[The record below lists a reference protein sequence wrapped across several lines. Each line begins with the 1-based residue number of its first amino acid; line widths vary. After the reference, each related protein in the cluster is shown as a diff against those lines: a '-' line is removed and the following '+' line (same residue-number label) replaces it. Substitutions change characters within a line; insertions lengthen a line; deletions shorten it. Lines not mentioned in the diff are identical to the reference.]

1 MKVYLSNI
9 LNKEKPDQY
18 KVKKISNT
26 ILNNLRQMT
35 IQEFAEEL
43 SVNGKTVV
51 LAELSENKLS
61 KMTPIVGQEVV
72 MLDFDNKD
80 ENNLYTI
87 EDLEAD
93 SFMQENA
100 SFIYRTFSDLFSE
113 VDKFRV
119 VFHLDKLVS
128 ENQEIEQIY
137 QALFKKYPQ
146 ADSSVGQ
153 TSRLFFGSN
162 SGYEVI
168 DWDNRLDTK
177 SLLIDEKVVDSN
189 SLEVLSGEM
198 LNENTPI
205 YLLLKYKRYDLVK
218 QKLGN
223 EHSNI
228 FPDDITASNYFKTR
242 DMREFLEISDENPF
256 YDIFHEEDNPS
267 ASVYFAKDIQI
278 YMYKCFS
285 ESNPF
290 HGDIVKVLK
299 EYLGFRSFSEVMD
312 LLIEVTNSEISYL
325 SEIGQAK
332 RDYNDLRDQL
342 RYKQLKNNYPEVYS
356 YLNRY
361 EDEVIEI
368 MDIMF
373 DFTYLDKTTGKLQ
386 YLNYLSLDRITKY
399 VNDRLHKKN
408 SKTKI
413 SNIMNLIIVMEM
425 VTKLPPSELPKELK
439 EKLIDKQQSD
449 SQQIRTSNVYK
460 PNIDL
465 AHVYEIAKKLKRN
478 NVTINSLGFE
488 VVYRLFGLE
497 KAKQDFPQA
506 YSPLEDRNL
515 IVMSEKDSNLPKKNV
530 DFENLVVKI
539 LFREL
544 KKKGYIFEE
553 TLIKLVTEKLKNIE
567 SKKKNKVNGSK
578 IKKSISEQ
586 STKQQYVKVRADII
600 NKYDLSR
607 HRNNVETNTL
617 LKVKGKFSSKVIISP
632 IVKLS

>member
-1 MKVYLSNI
+1 M
-9 LNKEKPDQY
+9 
-18 KVKKISNT
+18 VKKISNT
-26 ILNNLRQMT
+26 IMNNLREIT

-43 SVNGKTVV
+43 AVNGKTVV

-61 KMTPIVGQEVV
+61 KMTEILGQELV

-80 ENNLYTI
+80 EKNLYTI

-100 SFIYRTFSDLFSE
+100 SFIYRTFSDMYSE
-113 VDKFRV
+113 IDKFRV
-119 VFHLDKLVS
+119 VFQLDKLVTD
-128 ENQEIEQIY
+128 NHEIEQIY
-137 QALFKKYPQ
+137 QGLFKKYPQ

-153 TSRLFFGSN
+153 TSRMFFGSN
-162 SGYEVI
+162 AGYEII

-177 SLLIDEKVVDSN
+177 TILVSDEITESSDIEIV
-189 SLEVLSGEM
+189 SGEM

-218 QKLGN
+218 QKFGN

-285 ESNPF
+285 ESHPF

-299 EYLGFRSFSEVMD
+299 EYLGFRSFSQVMD

-342 RYKQLKNNYPEVYS
+342 RYKQLKNNYPEIYS

-373 DFTYLDKTTGKLQ
+373 DFTYLDKTTGELQ

-408 SKTKI
+408 SRNKI

-425 VTKLPPSELPKELK
+425 VTKLPPESIPVELK
-439 EKLIDKQQSD
+439 EQLIDKQQND
-449 SQQIRTSNVYK
+449 SKQIRTSNVYI
-460 PNIDL
+460 PSIDL
-465 AHVYEIAKKLKRN
+465 GNAFEIAKILEKN
-478 NVTINSLGFE
+478 DTTIKSLGFE
-488 VVYRLFGLE
+488 VVYRMFGLE
-497 KAKQDFPQA
+497 KAKKDFPQA
-506 YSPLEDRNL
+506 YTPLKKRKL
-515 IVMSEKDSNLPKKNV
+515 IKMSKKDSNLPKENV
-530 DFENLVVKI
+530 EFEDKVIKI

-544 KKKGYIFEE
+544 KKQGYIFEAD
-553 TLIKLVTEKLKNIE
+553 LIELIANKLKI
-567 SKKKNKVNGSK
+567 NKATARDKYN
-578 IKKSISEQ
+578 
-586 STKQQYVKVRADII
+586 KVRADMI
-600 NKYDLSR
+600 NKYDLVR
-607 HRNNVETNTL
+607 HRNNIETNNL
-617 LKVKGKFSSKVIISP
+617 LEIKGKFSSKVIIYHQ
-632 IVKLS
+632 

>member
-1 MKVYLSNI
+1 MKCYLSNI
-9 LNKEKPDQY
+9 TNKEKPDQY
-18 KVKKISNT
+18 KVKKIANT
-26 ILNNLRQMT
+26 ILNNLRQMA

-72 MLDFDNKD
+72 MLDFDNKY

-87 EDLEAD
+87 EDLESD

-119 VFHLDKLVS
+119 VFHLDKLVT

-168 DWDNRLDTK
+168 DWDNVLDTN
-177 SLLIDEKVVDSN
+177 SLLIDSEVVDSN
-189 SLEVLSGEM
+189 SLEVVSGEM

-439 EKLIDKQQSD
+439 EQLIDKQQSD

-460 PNIDL
+460 PSIDL

-553 TLIKLVTEKLKNIE
+553 TLILLVTEKLKNIE

-607 HRNNVETNTL
+607 HRNNV
-617 LKVKGKFSSKVIISP
+617 
-632 IVKLS
+632 

>member
-617 LKVKGKFSSKVIISP
+617 LKVKGKFS
-632 IVKLS
+632 

>member
-1 MKVYLSNI
+1 MKCYLSNI
-9 LNKEKPDQY
+9 TNKEKPDQY

-26 ILNNLRQMT
+26 ILNNLREMT

-51 LAELSENKLS
+51 LAELSKNKLS
-61 KMTPIVGQEVV
+61 KMTPIVGQELV

-119 VFHLDKLVS
+119 VFHLDKLVV

-198 LNENTPI
+198 LNVNTPI

-439 EKLIDKQQSD
+439 EQLIDKQQND

-460 PNIDL
+460 PSIDL

-553 TLIKLVTEKLKNIE
+553 TLILLVTEKLKNIE

-617 LKVKGKFSSKVIISP
+617 LKVKGKFSSKVIIY
-632 IVKLS
+632 KNN

>member
-1 MKVYLSNI
+1 MNMKCYLSNI
-9 LNKEKPDQY
+9 TNKEKPDQY
-18 KVKKISNT
+18 KVKKIANT
-26 ILNNLRQMT
+26 ILNNLRQMA

-72 MLDFDNKD
+72 MLDFDNKY

-87 EDLEAD
+87 EDLESD

-119 VFHLDKLVS
+119 VFHLDKLVT

-168 DWDNRLDTK
+168 DWDNVLDTN
-177 SLLIDEKVVDSN
+177 SLLIDSEVVDSN
-189 SLEVLSGEM
+189 SLEVVSGEM

-439 EKLIDKQQSD
+439 EQLIDKQQSD

-460 PNIDL
+460 PSIDL

-506 YSPLEDRNL
+506 YSPLENRNL

-553 TLIKLVTEKLKNIE
+553 TLILLVTEKLKNIE

-617 LKVKGKFSSKVIISP
+617 LKVKGKFSSKVIIY
-632 IVKLS
+632 KNN

>member
-1 MKVYLSNI
+1 MRLYLSSI
-9 LNKEKPDQY
+9 ENKEKP
-18 KVKKISNT
+18 KAILVKAISAT
-26 ILNNLRQMT
+26 ILEELVDISME
-35 IQEFAEEL
+35 EFAEEL
-43 SVNGKTVV
+43 AERGKTAV
-51 LAELSENKLS
+51 LAELTEPKLS
-61 KMTPIVGQEVV
+61 KQTAIIGQELV

-80 ENNLYTI
+80 MNNIYTI
-87 EDLEAD
+87 DDLEAD
-93 SFMQENA
+93 EFMLDNA
-100 SFIYRTFSDLFSE
+100 CFIYRTFSDENSE

-119 VFHLDKLVS
+119 VFRLDRIVTLNK
-128 ENQEIEQIY
+128 EIEAIY
-137 QALFKKYPQ
+137 QSLFKKYPQ

-153 TSRLFFGSN
+153 TNRLFFGSN

-168 DWDNRLDTK
+168 DWDNVLDTN
-177 SLLIDEKVVDSN
+177 SILIDKEVVESN
-189 SLEVLSGEM
+189 SLEVVSGEM
-198 LNENTPI
+198 LNEDTPI

-218 QKLGN
+218 QKFGN

-242 DMREFLEISDENPF
+242 NIREFLEISDENPF

-285 ESNPF
+285 ESHPF

-299 EYLGFRSFSEVMD
+299 EYLGLRSFSQVMD
-312 LLIEVTNSEISYL
+312 LLIKVTDSEISYL

-332 RDYNDLRDQL
+332 RDYNDFREQL
-342 RYKQLKNNYPEVYS
+342 KYKQLEKNYPELYS
-356 YLNRY
+356 YVNRY

-373 DFTYLDKTTGKLQ
+373 DFTYLDRTTGELQ

-425 VTKLPPSELPKELK
+425 VTKIPPSELPKELK
-439 EKLIDKQQSD
+439 EQLIDKQQSD

-460 PNIDL
+460 PSIDL
-465 AHVYEIAKKLKRN
+465 AHVYGIAKKLKRN

-553 TLIKLVTEKLKNIE
+553 TLIKLVTEKLENIE

-578 IKKSISEQ
+578 IKQSISEQ

-617 LKVKGKFSSKVIISP
+617 LKVKGKFSSKVIIY
-632 IVKLS
+632 KNN

>member
-1 MKVYLSNI
+1 MSMKVYLSNI
-9 LNKEKPDQY
+9 LNKEKPDKY

-80 ENNLYTI
+80 ENNLYMI

-100 SFIYRTFSDLFSE
+100 SFIYRTFSDIYSE
-113 VDKFRV
+113 IDKFRV
-119 VFHLDKLVS
+119 VFHLDKLVT

-168 DWDNRLDTK
+168 DWNNRLDTK

-439 EKLIDKQQSD
+439 EQLIDKQQSD

-460 PNIDL
+460 PSIDL

-553 TLIKLVTEKLKNIE
+553 TLILLVTEKLKNIE

-617 LKVKGKFSSKVIISP
+617 LKVKGKFSSKVIIY
-632 IVKLS
+632 KNN

>member
-1 MKVYLSNI
+1 MKCYLSNI
-9 LNKEKPDQY
+9 TNKEKPDKY

-61 KMTPIVGQEVV
+61 KMTKIIGQELV

-87 EDLEAD
+87 DDLEQD
-93 SFMQENA
+93 TFMLENA
-100 SFIYRTFSDLFSE
+100 CFIYRTFSDLFSE

-119 VFHLDKLVS
+119 VFHLDKLVV
-128 ENQEIEQIY
+128 ENQEIGQIY

-373 DFTYLDKTTGKLQ
+373 DFTYLDKTTGELQ

-439 EKLIDKQQSD
+439 EQLIDKQQSD

-460 PNIDL
+460 PSIDL

-617 LKVKGKFSSKVIISP
+617 LKVKGKFSSKVIIY
-632 IVKLS
+632 KNN

>member
-1 MKVYLSNI
+1 M
-9 LNKEKPDQY
+9 
-18 KVKKISNT
+18 VKKISNT
-26 ILNNLRQMT
+26 IMNNLREIT

-43 SVNGKTVV
+43 AVNGKTVV

-61 KMTPIVGQEVV
+61 KMTEILGQELV

-100 SFIYRTFSDLFSE
+100 SFIYRTFSDMYSE
-113 VDKFRV
+113 IDKFRV
-119 VFHLDKLVS
+119 VFQLDKLVTD
-128 ENQEIEQIY
+128 NHEIEQIY
-137 QALFKKYPQ
+137 QGLFKKYPQ

-153 TSRLFFGSN
+153 TSRMFFGSN
-162 SGYEVI
+162 AGYEII
-168 DWDNRLDTK
+168 DWDNRLDIKTILV
-177 SLLIDEKVVDSN
+177 SDEITESSDIEIV
-189 SLEVLSGEM
+189 SGEM
-198 LNENTPI
+198 LNEDTPI
-205 YLLLKYKRYDLVK
+205 YLLLKYKKYDLVK
-218 QKLGN
+218 QKFGK

-285 ESNPF
+285 ESHPF

-312 LLIEVTNSEISYL
+312 LLIEVTDSEISYL

-373 DFTYLDKTTGKLQ
+373 DFTYLDKTTGELQ

-408 SKTKI
+408 SRNKI

-425 VTKLPPSELPKELK
+425 VTKLPPESIPVELK
-439 EKLIDKQQSD
+439 EQLIDKQQND
-449 SQQIRTSNVYK
+449 SKQIRTSNVYI
-460 PNIDL
+460 PTIDL
-465 AHVYEIAKKLKRN
+465 GNAFEIAKILKKN
-478 NVTINSLGFE
+478 DTTIKSLGFE
-488 VVYRLFGLE
+488 VVYRMFGLE
-497 KAKQDFPQA
+497 KAKKDFPQA
-506 YSPLEDRNL
+506 YTPLKKRKL
-515 IVMSEKDSNLPKKNV
+515 IKMSKKDSNLPKENV
-530 DFENLVVKI
+530 EFEDKVIKI

-544 KKKGYIFEE
+544 KKQGYIFEAD
-553 TLIKLVTEKLKNIE
+553 LIELIANKLKI
-567 SKKKNKVNGSK
+567 NKATARDKYN
-578 IKKSISEQ
+578 
-586 STKQQYVKVRADII
+586 KVRADMI
-600 NKYDLSR
+600 NKYDLVR
-607 HRNNVETNTL
+607 HRNNIETNNL
-617 LKVKGKFSSKVIISP
+617 LEIKGKFSSKVIIYHQ
-632 IVKLS
+632 

>member
-9 LNKEKPDQY
+9 LNKVKPDQY

-26 ILNNLRQMT
+26 IMNNLREIT

-43 SVNGKTVV
+43 AVNGKTVV

-61 KMTPIVGQEVV
+61 KMTKIIGQELV

-80 ENNLYTI
+80 EKNLYTI

-93 SFMQENA
+93 SFMQKNA
-100 SFIYRTFSDLFSE
+100 SFIYRTFSDMYSE
-113 VDKFRV
+113 IDKFRV
-119 VFHLDKLVS
+119 VFQLNTAVTD
-128 ENQEIEQIY
+128 NQEIEQIY

-146 ADSSVGQ
+146 ADTSVGQ

-177 SLLIDEKVVDSN
+177 SLLVDKEMVDSN
-189 SLEVLSGEM
+189 SSEVVSGEM
-198 LNENTPI
+198 LNEDTPI
-205 YLLLKYKRYDLVK
+205 YLLLKYKKYDLVK
-218 QKLGN
+218 QKFGK

-285 ESNPF
+285 ESHPF

-299 EYLGFRSFSEVMD
+299 EYLGFRSFSQVMD

-373 DFTYLDKTTGKLQ
+373 DFTYLDKTTGELQ

-408 SKTKI
+408 SRNKI

-425 VTKLPPSELPKELK
+425 VTKLPPESIPVELK
-439 EKLIDKQQSD
+439 EQLIDKQEND
-449 SQQIRTSNVYK
+449 SKQIRTSNVYI
-460 PNIDL
+460 PTIDL
-465 AHVYEIAKKLKRN
+465 GNAFEIAKILEKN
-478 NVTINSLGFE
+478 DTTIKSLGFE
-488 VVYRLFGLE
+488 VVYRMFGLE
-497 KAKQDFPQA
+497 KANKDFPQA
-506 YSPLEDRNL
+506 YTPLEKRKL
-515 IVMSEKDSNLPKKNV
+515 IKMSKKDSNLPKENV
-530 DFENLVVKI
+530 EFEDKVTKI

-544 KKKGYIFEE
+544 KKQGYVFEVD
-553 TLIKLVTEKLKNIE
+553 LIELIAKKLKI
-567 SKKKNKVNGSK
+567 NKATARDKYN
-578 IKKSISEQ
+578 
-586 STKQQYVKVRADII
+586 KVRADMM
-600 NKYDLSR
+600 NKYDLIR
-607 HRNNVETNTL
+607 HRNNLETNNL
-617 LKVKGKFSSKVIISP
+617 LEIKGKFSSKVIIHHQ
-632 IVKLS
+632 

>member
-1 MKVYLSNI
+1 M
-9 LNKEKPDQY
+9 
-18 KVKKISNT
+18 VKKISNT
-26 ILNNLRQMT
+26 IMNNLREIT

-43 SVNGKTVV
+43 AVNGKTVV

-61 KMTPIVGQEVV
+61 KMTEILGQELV

-80 ENNLYTI
+80 EKNLYTI

-100 SFIYRTFSDLFSE
+100 SFIYRTFSDMYSE
-113 VDKFRV
+113 IDKFRV
-119 VFHLDKLVS
+119 VFQLDKLVT
-128 ENQEIEQIY
+128 ENHEIEQIY
-137 QALFKKYPQ
+137 QGLFKKYPQ

-153 TSRLFFGSN
+153 TSRMFFGSN
-162 SGYEVI
+162 AGYEII

-177 SLLIDEKVVDSN
+177 TILVSDEITESSDIEIV
-189 SLEVLSGEM
+189 SGEM
-198 LNENTPI
+198 LNEDTPI

-218 QKLGN
+218 QKFGN

-285 ESNPF
+285 ESHPF

-312 LLIEVTNSEISYL
+312 LLIKVTDSEISYL

-373 DFTYLDKTTGKLQ
+373 DFTYL
-386 YLNYLSLDRITKY
+386 
-399 VNDRLHKKN
+399 
-408 SKTKI
+408 
-413 SNIMNLIIVMEM
+413 
-425 VTKLPPSELPKELK
+425 
-439 EKLIDKQQSD
+439 
-449 SQQIRTSNVYK
+449 
-460 PNIDL
+460 
-465 AHVYEIAKKLKRN
+465 
-478 NVTINSLGFE
+478 
-488 VVYRLFGLE
+488 
-497 KAKQDFPQA
+497 
-506 YSPLEDRNL
+506 
-515 IVMSEKDSNLPKKNV
+515 
-530 DFENLVVKI
+530 
-539 LFREL
+539 
-544 KKKGYIFEE
+544 
-553 TLIKLVTEKLKNIE
+553 
-567 SKKKNKVNGSK
+567 
-578 IKKSISEQ
+578 
-586 STKQQYVKVRADII
+586 
-600 NKYDLSR
+600 
-607 HRNNVETNTL
+607 
-617 LKVKGKFSSKVIISP
+617 
-632 IVKLS
+632 

>member
-1 MKVYLSNI
+1 MKCYLSNI
-9 LNKEKPDQY
+9 TNKEKPDQY
-18 KVKKISNT
+18 KVKKIANT
-26 ILNNLRQMT
+26 ILNNLRQMA

-72 MLDFDNKD
+72 MLDFDNKY

-87 EDLEAD
+87 EDLESD

-119 VFHLDKLVS
+119 VFHLDKLVT

-168 DWDNRLDTK
+168 DWDNVLDTN
-177 SLLIDEKVVDSN
+177 SLLIDSEVVDSN
-189 SLEVLSGEM
+189 SLEVVSGEM

-439 EKLIDKQQSD
+439 EQLIDKQQSD

-460 PNIDL
+460 PSIDL

-553 TLIKLVTEKLKNIE
+553 TLILLVTEKLKNIE

-600 NKYDLSR
+600 NKY
-607 HRNNVETNTL
+607 
-617 LKVKGKFSSKVIISP
+617 
-632 IVKLS
+632 

>member
-1 MKVYLSNI
+1 MKFYLSNI
-9 LNKEKPDQY
+9 SNKEKPDQY
-18 KVKKISNT
+18 MVKKISNT
-26 ILNNLRQMT
+26 ILNNLREMT

-439 EKLIDKQQSD
+439 EQLIDKQQSD

-460 PNIDL
+460 PSIDL

-553 TLIKLVTEKLKNIE
+553 TLILLVTEKLKNIE

-617 LKVKGKFSSKVIISP
+617 LKVKGKFSSKVIIY
-632 IVKLS
+632 KNN